1 MVQSVGSQE
10 ASRTRCGYW
19 STSNELSTNVTSMNI
34 ASNVLAV
41 AVALICILSAIGDF
55 TKNIRVIETT
65 RRLGIPDNRVNIL
78 GGLKVA
84 GGVGVVIGFSIRG
97 LGILS
102 GVCLVLYFVCAVA
115 SHSRVGDKIKES
127 VPAAFLLGLAL
138 LYTLTT
144 IAR

>member
-1 MVQSVGSQE
+1 
-10 ASRTRCGYW
+10 
-19 STSNELSTNVTSMNI
+19 MNI